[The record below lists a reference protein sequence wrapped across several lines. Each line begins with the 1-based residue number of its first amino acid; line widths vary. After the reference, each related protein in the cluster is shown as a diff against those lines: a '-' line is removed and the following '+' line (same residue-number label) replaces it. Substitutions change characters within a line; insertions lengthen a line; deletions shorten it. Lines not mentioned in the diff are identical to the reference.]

1 MTPYPIPQR
10 QHWMRILALTPP
22 ERLAEVLSP
31 ALLAEHDAHWLRRPE
46 TGLVMLR
53 GRAGGT
59 GAQFNLGEASVTR
72 ASVSLAGE
80 VGHAWVRG
88 SNARHAE
95 LAAQADALL
104 QSPAHHAD
112 LMASVITPLAAELA
126 ERRTTASRAAAASKV
141 EFFTMVRGE

>member
-1 MTPYPIPQR
+1 MTSITIPQR

-22 ERLAEVLSP
+22 ERLAEALAP
-31 ALLAEHDAHWLRRPE
+31 ALSAHPGHHWLRRPE

-72 ASVSLAGE
+72 ASVSLAGQI
-80 VGHAWVRG
+80 GHAWVRG

-95 LAAQADALL
+95 LAALADALL
-104 QSPAHHAD
+104 QCPAHHAD
-112 LMASVITPLAAELA
+112 LMAGVIAPLEAELV
-126 ERRTTASRAAAASKV
+126 ERRATVSRAAAASKV